1 MGQLH
6 TEKRCYVSVYRAVYC
21 FPNSRGPNTLPET
34 NPKASRCS
42 IASLQH
48 NGKVLLSDQ
57 QSGLSLIVSDTCHLD
72 SRCVLT
78 SHFLDQSTRVTTDDV
93 ISIHQKVNMLNEK
106 KEKQHVSILTGFILI
121 FIKRQPDLITILT
134 TISGHKRKC
143 KYLRGIVK
151 GKS

>member
-34 NPKASRCS
+34 NAKASRCS
-42 IASLQH
+42 IPSLQH

-106 KEKQHVSILTGFILI
+106 TKKQHVSIFTGFILI
-121 FIKRQPDLITILT
+121 LLNDNQIL
-134 TISGHKRKC
+134 SR
-143 KYLRGIVK
+143 
-151 GKS
+151 S